1 MNIDLLK
8 QLEKI
13 TSEEQA
19 ILDGNEKINKEIYMK
34 SSSNVIDCKKLL
46 DSGKLI
52 QLRPHTRFVHF
63 PEHSHNY
70 VEMIYVC
77 KGTTTHILNGE
88 KIILKQGELLILNQK
103 VKQEILPAKQDD
115 IAVNFIILPEFFD
128 QTLLMIGEE
137 ENLIRDFI
145 IGCLKGEDDLASYL
159 HFKLS
164 EVIPIQNLLE
174 NLIWTIWKD
183 NHNKRSINQFTMG
196 LLFLHL
202 MNHTDKIIIGKDNFE
217 QELRLT
223 VYRYIEE
230 HYKEGQLSDLASYL
244 HYDLYWLSRMIKK
257 ITNKNYTELVQTKRL
272 NQATYLLKN
281 TKMSVA
287 DIAIAIGYD
296 NISYFHRIFRKKYSL
311 SPKEFREK

>member
-88 KIILKQGELLILNQK
+88 KIILKKGELLILNQK

-202 MNHTDKIIIGKDNFE
+202 MNHTDKIIVGKDNFE

>member
-164 EVIPIQNLLE
+164 DVIPIQNLLE

-202 MNHTDKIIIGKDNFE
+202 MNHTDKIIVGKDNFE

-287 DIAIAIGYD
+287 DIAITIGYD

>member
-202 MNHTDKIIIGKDNFE
+202 MNHTDKIIVGKDNFE